1 MYRQPLYGNTTI
13 AAALPH
19 VAIPG
24 GALPLQPRFVTIN
37 SSNSDSSFDTV
48 TERSND
54 HMSNRQRNLGIN
66 IRVTP
71 QEKKKIARNAKKCR
85 LTVSEYLRQLAIN
98 KEPKELPSEELMQ
111 SLMRLNSVTSAF
123 EKNSESAADD
133 ESRRFY
139 KSCAEYI
146 RRIMTE
152 TLQLMTHSVPVPEE
166 KSNGND

>member
-1 MYRQPLYGNTTI
+1 MP
-13 AAALPH
+13 
-19 VAIPG
+19 
-24 GALPLQPRFVTIN
+24 
-37 SSNSDSSFDTV
+37 
-48 TERSND
+48 
-54 HMSNRQRNLGIN
+54 NRQRNLGIN

-71 QEKKKIARNAKKCR
+71 YEKKKIERNAKKCR

-123 EKNSESAADD
+123 EKNSEAATID
-133 ESRRFY
+133 ENRRFY
-139 KSCAEYI
+139 KSYADYI

-152 TLQLMTHSVPVPEE
+152 TLQLMTNSDPVPEE